1 MQRILVY
8 VSKFHDATASSRT
21 KVSMIVVANPRKIGA
36 QTGPL
41 VSHAQPERVCRNIA
55 RTEGTKFSGGEPS
68 QPDELPGYFAASTIV
83 ATLEP
88 ASAVVQDMQD
98 DIFGSVLTLKEF
110 DDEVQAIS
118 LANATP
124 YGLAVAVWT
133 RLNDAAIGLSRETT
147 AGFTWFN
154 GSRKNSR
161 EMSCSGVDNP
171 GCTIAGAAKETRIFG
186 SYDPYPARQSWRIH
200 RSAAVSSILAG
211 PPAATGWIPSIF
223 DQCDEAAGG
232 ILADYGIGEVA
243 RV

>member
-1 MQRILVY
+1 MQRILLHVY
-8 VSKFHDATASSRT
+8 KFHDATASSRT
-21 KVSMIVVANPRKIGA
+21 KVSMIVVANPPRKIGA
-36 QTGPL
+36 QAGPL

-55 RTEGTKFSGGEPS
+55 STEGTKFSGGEPS

-83 ATLEP
+83 ATLER

-98 DIFGSVLTLKEF
+98 DIVGSVLTLKEF

-147 AGFTWFN
+147 AGFIWFN
-154 GSRKNSR
+154 ASRKNSR

-171 GCTIAGAAKETRIFG
+171 GCTIAGAAKETRIFLV
-186 SYDPYPARQSWRIH
+186 RMT
-200 RSAAVSSILAG
+200 L
-211 PPAATGWIPSIF
+211 IPNGNHGAFI
-223 DQCDEAAGG
+223 
-232 ILADYGIGEVA
+232 EVP
-243 RV
+243 R